1 MAGNRIPLGRG
12 IVGHVAATGQVVN
25 VPDAYEDPRFDATL
39 DAKTGVRTRSILCV
53 PVCVTRGKPI
63 AVIEAVTV
71 ADPESDDHGSKR
83 GFDETDVQ
91 ALSAFSAEVRPCR
104 VGMPHAVAA
113 PTVLWHCTSAWA
125 FVCCH
130 WRWACEWCVVAS
142 RDPLLVRGS
151 LCVCGRWRWR

>member
-1 MAGNRIPLGRG
+1 MLAMPCEGRASPLTTALRGTCVAWLCQDMAGNRIPLGRG

-71 ADPESDDHGSKR
+71 SDAESDGEGSQGVTKR

-91 ALSAFSAEVRPCR
+91 ALSAFSAEVR
-104 VGMPHAVAA
+104 GGAVRARA
-113 PTVLWHCTSAWA
+113 T
-125 FVCCH
+125 
-130 WRWACEWCVVAS
+130 
-142 RDPLLVRGS
+142 
-151 LCVCGRWRWR
+151 